1 MALVV
6 SDLLEA
12 AAFDQASDPGQVG
25 LLVVVASDRAS
36 EPDQVAPKDAVA
48 SDRASE
54 PGHPSSGV
62 RTLEVVAEL
71 LEVVAFAQAS
81 GPALEAFELLEAAA
95 FDRALADW
103 IG

>member
-1 MALVV
+1 MALEV

-12 AAFDQASDPGQVG
+12 VAFGRASDPDLVGQA
-25 LLVVVASDRAS
+25 VVVAFDRAS
-36 EPDQVAPKDAVA
+36 EPDLAAPKAEVA
-48 SDRASE
+48 SDWAWE

-62 RTLEVVAEL
+62 RTLEAVAEL
-71 LEVVAFAQAS
+71 REVEAFAQAS

-95 FDRALADW
+95 FDQASSDW